1 MIFSIQNQKGGVG
14 KSTLSVHIAFE
25 LAKTFRVLLIDS
37 DPQGSSRDWAAIR
50 ETEPP
55 FSVVGMD
62 RPTIHR
68 DITKFTEDYD
78 HIVIDGPPRVSELAR
93 SGILSADLIIIPVQ
107 PSPYDVWAAV
117 ETVKLIQEASV
128 YKEKLKGVFAV
139 NRKIVNTAIGREVGQ
154 SLSEY
159 GLPVLKSQVCQR
171 VAFADSASLGSV
183 VQEVDPTGK
192 AANEIRLLVK
202 EILSYA

>member
-128 YKEKLKGVFAV
+128 YK
-139 NRKIVNTAIGREVGQ
+139 
-154 SLSEY
+154 
-159 GLPVLKSQVCQR
+159 
-171 VAFADSASLGSV
+171 
-183 VQEVDPTGK
+183 
-192 AANEIRLLVK
+192 
-202 EILSYA
+202 